1 MDYEKTS
8 LWEKTLGIQGDQS
21 IDCLRASYLSF
32 REHMKGLLNEV
43 RIDFPNLTDHSIEH
57 VDNLWGM
64 ASLITGDAYP
74 INPLEGYILGCS
86 FLVHDAVLSYK
97 AFGGRDVLR
106 QTVEWKDSYQD
117 IVGTIDDTEDRKKI
131 IDFKVIR
138 QLHAQ
143 NCGDILLRQF
153 EGMDGNLSYLL
164 TDDEMRKHYG
174 QIIGDIASSHHW
186 EADKIQDLPT
196 QVNPLSKFPS
206 DWVVCPRK
214 LACILRC
221 ADAAAI
227 DSGRAPEYLFRLLLL
242 NGVSKN
248 HWVAQNRLGVA
259 LDVNDPTRLVI
270 TSTCDF
276 EEKDF
281 AAWNVAYDAVGV
293 IDDELGKCQGLLSE
307 QEQFQV
313 KSVAGARSRKA
324 LSSYIKTKDWMPS
337 DVSVHISNV
346 ARLITTLGG
355 KELYGKEDH
364 QLIVLRE
371 LIQNARDAI
380 HARRLIEG
388 EENFNGKISVKVCKA
403 GDDVVL
409 SVTDNGVGMSLDT
422 ISHSLLDF
430 GNSFWHED
438 SVNVEFPGL
447 KSAGF
452 ESVGQYGIGFFS
464 VFMIAKSVMVESR
477 KFSDGLSDAHI
488 VKFPSGLTL
497 APIFA
502 NCKGRSTSYSTV
514 VSLHLKEQYEKW
526 PTIYEVKRNQMNSTN
541 FEAHFSAVLS
551 VLVSGLDVD
560 VYYKEFD
567 EEEKLVHHRIF
578 ASDFDKKAWLRELS
592 FADYQ
597 QDKNLDDY
605 IDANYNRLQYI
616 YDERHRF
623 AGLAAIGT
631 RFLPL
636 QDFLGGSTIGGLLT
650 GINSRTGE
658 QWIGIIDNKPESA
671 KRGGGEYK
679 ASPSILRKWAET
691 QVNDLGPVVFPDFP
705 MRFRL
710 QLAMHFFK
718 ADPSRIAV
726 AFCFLKNNN
735 TIQFAAHPLEG
746 LVELLASGK
755 KLIFVDSTLG
765 SKMEN
770 EGHGDVYLDFNR
782 LASNLNEDEILYN
795 PLMNSGFLSYKIID
809 GVPRNDYGFIDCL
822 YRMAV
827 SLGYKIVFSYI
838 KNYVA
843 SNLGLMDRAL
853 VIEVKK

>member
-1 MDYEKTS
+1 MDYEHTF
-8 LWEKTLGIQGDQS
+8 LWKKTLGKQGDQS
-21 IDCLRASYLSF
+21 IERLRTSFFSF
-32 REHMKGLLNEV
+32 REHMKGLLDEV
-43 RIDFPNLTDHSIEH
+43 RLDFPNLTDHSIEH
-57 VDNLWGM
+57 VDNLWGI
-64 ASLITGDAYP
+64 ASLIAGEGYP
-74 INPLEGYILGCS
+74 INPLEGYILGCA
-86 FLVHDAVLSYK
+86 FLVHDSVLSYK
-97 AFGGRDVLR
+97 AFGGCDALR
-106 QTVEWKDSYQD
+106 QKVEWKDAYHD
-117 IVGTIDDTEDRKKI
+117 IAGTIYDTEEGKKK

-143 NCGDILLRQF
+143 DCGAILFRQF
-153 EGMDGNLSYLL
+153 EGMDGNSRYLL
-164 TDDEMRKHYG
+164 TDDDMRKHYG
-174 QIIGDIASSHHW
+174 EIIGKIASSHHW
-186 EADKIQDLPT
+186 EADKIQDLPS
-196 QVNPLSKFPS
+196 QINPIPIFPS
-206 DWVVCPRK
+206 DWVVRPRK
-214 LACILRC
+214 LACVLRC

-227 DSGRAPEYLFRLLLL
+227 DSGRAPDHLFRLLHL
-242 NGVSKN
+242 NGVSKY
-248 HWVAQNRLGVA
+248 HWIAQNRLGVA
-259 LDVNDPTRLVI
+259 IDVNDPTRLVI

-281 AAWNVAYDAVGV
+281 AAWNVAYDAVRV
-293 IDDELGKCQGLLSE
+293 IDEELEKCQSLLSE

-346 ARLITTLGG
+346 AHLIMTLGG
-355 KELYGKEDH
+355 KELYGKDDH
-364 QLIVLRE
+364 HLVVLRE

-380 HARRLIEG
+380 HARRLMEG
-388 EENFNGKISVKVCKA
+388 DDCFNGRISVKVCKSD
-403 GDDVVL
+403 DDVVL

-430 GNSFWHED
+430 GNSFWHGD
-438 SVNVEFPGL
+438 SVNTEFPGL

-502 NCKGRSTSYSTV
+502 NCKGQSTSYSTI

-526 PTIYEVKRNQMNSTN
+526 PIICEVRRNQLNSTN
-541 FEAHFSAVLS
+541 FKVPFSAVLS

-567 EEEKLVHHRIF
+567 DDEKLVHHRI
-578 ASDFDKKAWLRELS
+578 DGTNFDKKAWLRDLS

-605 IDANYNRLQYI
+605 IETNYHRLQYI
-616 YDERHRF
+616 YDEHNRF
-623 AGLAAIGT
+623 AGLAAVGT

-636 QDFLGGSTIGGLLT
+636 QDFLGGSTVGGLMT
-650 GINSRTGE
+650 EINSRAGE
-658 QWIGIIDNKPESA
+658 HWIGILDNKPEGA
-671 KRGGGEYK
+671 KRSGGEFR
-679 ASPSILRKWAET
+679 ASESILREWVEN
-691 QVNDLGPVVFPDFP
+691 QVNDLGLVVFPDIQ

-726 AFCFLKNNN
+726 AFCILKNSS
-735 TIQFAAHPLEG
+735 TVQYATHSLEG

-755 KLIFVDSTLG
+755 NLLFVDSTLV
-765 SKMEN
+765 SKNEN
-770 EGHGDVYLDFNR
+770 EGHGDVYLDFKN
-782 LASNLNEDEILYN
+782 LATNLGDDEILYN

-809 GVPRNDYGFIDCL
+809 GVPKNDNGFIDCL
-822 YRMAV
+822 YRKAV
-827 SLGYKIVFSYI
+827 SLGYKIAFSYR
-838 KNYVA
+838 KDYAVN
-843 SNLGLMDRAL
+843 NLGVMDRAL
-853 VIEVKK
+853 FIEVKK